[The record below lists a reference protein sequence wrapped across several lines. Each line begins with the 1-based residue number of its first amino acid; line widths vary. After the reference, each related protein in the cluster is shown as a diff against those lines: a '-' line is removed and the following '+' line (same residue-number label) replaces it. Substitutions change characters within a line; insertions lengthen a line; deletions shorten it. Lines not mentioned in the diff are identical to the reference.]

1 MARNSVGQPQRT
13 QNNPLNLGTFS
24 YTSLRYLKGSL
35 GPQYKVVGRSDTSQY
50 SNGGYGGGTYNHWF
64 VIKLES
70 PAWIIA
76 TKGPPRPQYIQVSA
90 YDLNKIPIEGRSIFQ
105 EDSVPF
111 GTKQNGEVYFPYL
124 DAVMAAQSNLYNQFV
139 QSRLDLGDQRYYPLS
154 AGSYLICVSS
164 TRNEPLAY
172 EVGLVI
178 EFPETQVLFELEDD
192 DRSLVLQESGA
203 EASGLSSPV
212 LTNVTL
218 PSNLYVATI
227 TPFVIDST
235 GSVEVPSTSILAIG
249 EVVTNTAAFGIL
261 CDIGSEE
268 YFNTVHDHSLFQWQT
283 AWQAQH
289 QETDRFPAVFVPL
302 TNRP

>member
-24 YTSLRYLKGSL
+24 TTSLRYLKGSL
-35 GPQYKVVGRSDTSQY
+35 GPQYKVVGRADTPQQ

-76 TKGPPRPQYIQVSA
+76 TKGPPRPQYIQISA

-111 GTKQNGEVYFPYL
+111 GTKRNGEVYFPYL
-124 DAVMAAQSNLYNQFV
+124 DTVMAAQSNLYNQFTNI
-139 QSRLDLGDQRYYPLS
+139 RLDQGDQRYYPLS
-154 AGSYLICVSS
+154 SGSYLICISS
-164 TRNEPLAY
+164 TRNEPLDY
-172 EVGLVI
+172 EVGLVV
-178 EFPETQVLFELEDD
+178 EFPETEVLFELEDD
-192 DRSLVLQESGA
+192 DRSIVLQESGQ
-203 EASGLSSPV
+203 ETQGLISPV

-227 TPFVIDST
+227 TPFVIGST

-261 CDIGSEE
+261 CDIGDDD

>member
-192 DRSLVLQESGA
+192 DRSLVLQESGS